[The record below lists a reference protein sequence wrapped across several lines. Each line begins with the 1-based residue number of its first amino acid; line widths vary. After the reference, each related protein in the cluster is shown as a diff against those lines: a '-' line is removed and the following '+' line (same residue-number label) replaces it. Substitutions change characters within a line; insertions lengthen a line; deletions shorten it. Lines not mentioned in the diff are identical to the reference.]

1 MRVLTSCSSACSCA
15 DDFVKLMQGKLNA
28 QQAVMSGAI
37 KIAGNMMLAQKLRFL
52 AEAKPSL

>member
-1 MRVLTSCSSACSCA
+1 VCA